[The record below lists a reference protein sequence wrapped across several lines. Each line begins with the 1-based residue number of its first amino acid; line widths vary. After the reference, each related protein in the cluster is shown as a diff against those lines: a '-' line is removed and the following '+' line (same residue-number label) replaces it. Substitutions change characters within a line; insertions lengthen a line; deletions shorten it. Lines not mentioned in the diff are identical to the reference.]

1 MTSSSRPLQ
10 QKLINVIMLISGAVT
25 LVTCLAFFIYD
36 VVSFRQTML
45 RQLAVMGEIISANST
60 AALAFGDQE
69 AANETLS
76 VIKADKH
83 VEAAA
88 LYDKDNL
95 LFSTYPPTDSSEAFP
110 NRPPHLGY
118 RFEDGHLIGVQ
129 RIVQD
134 DNELGTLYL
143 RSDIQEIYD
152 RFKLYAFIATIII
165 TTAFLLTYVLS
176 KGLQQRV
183 SKPILALAETAKVV
197 SREHDYS
204 VRAKKLSEDE
214 VGSLTDAFNQM
225 LTRIEQQTIQVSES
239 EERLRSVLNSAMTAV
254 VVIDAHGKILDWNAR
269 AEKMFGWT
277 RDEVLNQDMA
287 NIIIP
292 EHRRESHWKGMSNYN
307 TTGFAKVLDQL
318 MEMEALHRSGK
329 IFPIELSISKVRSNE
344 AITFCGFITD
354 ITERKRAEEEI
365 KLFNQRLEQM
375 VQERTIELQMVN
387 KELESF
393 SYSVSHDL
401 RAPLRAIHGYMSI
414 FADEYANKF
423 DDEAKRLTTIIMNNT
438 QKMGRLID
446 DLLAFS
452 QLGRKELIKTYASMA
467 QIVENIC
474 DEQKR
479 LEEKRDIEFIIE
491 DLPYAFVDTVTIRQ
505 VWVNLISNAVKYT
518 RHKPKAIIVIGARI
532 EKGEQI
538 YYVKDNGAGF
548 DMTYYDKLFGVFQRL
563 HSQKEFEGTGV
574 GLAIVQRIVGRHGGR
589 VWAEAALNE
598 GATFYFSLKRDPIA
612 SPFERQAKR

>member
-1 MTSSSRPLQ
+1 MTSSNRPLQ

-36 VVSFRQTML
+36 VISFRQTML

-76 VIKADKH
+76 VIEADRH

-88 LYDKDNL
+88 LYDKDNA
-95 LFSTYPPTDSSEAFP
+95 LFSTYPSADSSGVP
-110 NRPPHLGY
+110 TQPPPQGY
-118 RFEDGHLIGVQ
+118 RFEGGHLIGVQ
-129 RIVQD
+129 RIVQGD
-134 DNELGTLYL
+134 DELGTLYL

-152 RFKLYAFIATIII
+152 RFKLYAFIATFIIA
-165 TTAFLLTYVLS
+165 TAFLLTYVLS
-176 KGLQQRV
+176 KGLQQKV

-197 SREHDYS
+197 SRDHDYS
-204 VRAKKLSEDE
+204 IRAKKLSEDE

-225 LTRIEQQTIQVSES
+225 LTRIEQQSIQVSES

-254 VVIDAHGKILDWNAR
+254 IVIDAQGTILDWNAR
-269 AEKMFGWT
+269 AEKMFGWS
-277 RDEVLNQDMA
+277 RNEVLGQDMA

-292 EHRRESHWKGMSNYN
+292 EHLRESHWKGISNHN
-307 TTGFAKVLDQL
+307 ATGSAKVLDQL
-318 MEMEALHRSGK
+318 LEMEALHRSGR
-329 IFPIELSISKVRSNE
+329 IFPIELSISKVRSNDT
-344 AITFCGFITD
+344 ITFCGFITD

-365 KLFNQRLEQM
+365 MLFNQRLEQM
-375 VQERTIELQMVN
+375 VQERTIELQLVN

-414 FADEYANKF
+414 FADEYSNKF
-423 DDEAKRLTTIIMNNT
+423 DDEARRLTTIIMNNT

-479 LEEKRDIEFIIE
+479 LEDKRDIEFIID

-518 RHKPKAIIVIGARI
+518 RHKPKAEILIGARI
-532 EKGEQI
+532 EGGEQI
-538 YYVKDNGAGF
+538 YFVKDNGAGF

-574 GLAIVQRIVGRHGGR
+574 GLAIVQRIVSRHGGR
-589 VWAEAALNE
+589 VWAEGALNE
-598 GATFYFSLKRDPIA
+598 GATFYFALKRDPIA